1 MSDGPVLYLIACGGR
16 PAKDLPALIP
26 RLQKDGWTVCVIAT
40 PSGTKFIPGDAL
52 RDLTGHPVRSE
63 YKRPEDP
70 DVLPPPD
77 ALAVVPAT
85 FNTINKWAQGASDT
99 LALGLLN
106 EAIGL
111 GLPIVAVPWPNAALA
126 RHPAFVRSV
135 ADLRSWGV
143 NVILDPERLSAPDRT
158 KEPEG
163 DFPWNDLT
171 EALANLLQHLTA
183 HQPTHKASN
192 HGA

>member
-16 PAKDLPALIP
+16 PAKDLPALVP
-26 RLQKDGWTVCVIAT
+26 ELQKDGWTVCVIAT
-40 PSGTKFIPGDAL
+40 PSGTKFIPADAL
-52 RDLTGHPVRSE
+52 RELTGFPVRSE

-70 DVLPPPD
+70 DVLPPAD
-77 ALAVVPAT
+77 AFAVVPAT
-85 FNTINKWAQGASDT
+85 FNTINKWARGTSDT

-126 RHPAFVRSV
+126 RHPAFERSV

-143 NVILDPERLSAPDRT
+143 DVLLDHTRLPAPDSADAG
-158 KEPEG
+158 EG
-163 DFPWNDLT
+163 SFPWDELKETLT
-171 EALANLLQHLTA
+171 SIRLRRSGPPSA
-183 HQPTHKASN
+183 
-192 HGA
+192 